1 MSGRRSLSAREL
13 AARVLSRVLDEGA
26 WVAPALDAELV
37 RHGGKMSAADRG
49 LATELVY
56 GTLRWL
62 VPLEKSLLRG
72 AKRPGRGLDD
82 RIRPH
87 LLIAAYQLQHLHQRI
102 PAHAAVN
109 EAVSSIRKARP
120 GLAGF
125 SNALLRKLDPSPL
138 GFIDEDAA
146 LRDYGEA
153 LGIPPVLV
161 RAAGKNAGGEE
172 DGKNALRA
180 FLERPA
186 LGIRW
191 LGPKAEEAGFRA
203 AMTEMGRG
211 FRRHEFVEQAYLIE
225 GGGQV
230 RDLPGFAS
238 GLIQVQDP
246 ASQLVALLA
255 NARSGDRVLDLAAA
269 PGGKSMILSR
279 CVGSAGSVRA
289 VEVDPRRAERLTQNV
304 RRMGAS
310 NIDVRVEDGRIVPA
324 GEAPFDVVLLD
335 APCSGLG
342 TLRRRPDIKLRR
354 SEADVS
360 ARVTLQRE
368 LLDAAACRVAVGG
381 TLVYAVCSP
390 VPAEGAE
397 VVSAF
402 LEAHPAYIRRRAGDI
417 LSGLPDSAMD
427 ENGDLLLQT
436 HLHECDSFF
445 ACHMT
450 RATD

>member
-1 MSGRRSLSAREL
+1 MSGRRSMSAREL
-13 AARVLSRVLDEGA
+13 AAKVLVRVLDEGA
-26 WVAPALDAELV
+26 WVAPALDAELS
-37 RHGGKMSAADRG
+37 RCGGKMIPADRG

-62 VPLEKSLLRG
+62 VPLERSLLRG
-72 AKRPGRGLDD
+72 AKKPGRGLDK

-87 LLIAAYQLQHLHQRI
+87 LLIAAYQLQHLQTRI

-109 EAVSSIRKARP
+109 EAVSCVRRASP

-138 GFIDEDAA
+138 GFLDEDVELPA
-146 LRDYGEA
+146 YGEA

-161 RAAGKNAGGEE
+161 NAIDKNTREGDDA
-172 DGKNALRA
+172 KNALRA

-191 LGPKAEEAGFRA
+191 LGPVEDEGDFRD
-203 AMTEMGRG
+203 AMTQMGRT
-211 FRRHEFVEQAYLIE
+211 FHAHKFVERAYLIE

-238 GLIQVQDP
+238 GMIQVQDP

-255 NARSGDRVLDLAAA
+255 NPKEGARVLDLAAA
-269 PGGKSMILSR
+269 PGGKSMILSH
-279 CVGSAGSVRA
+279 CIGSSGSVRA
-289 VEVDPRRAERLTQNV
+289 VEIDPRRAERLTQNV
-304 RRMGAS
+304 RRMGVS
-310 NIDVRVEDGRIVPA
+310 NIDVRVEDGRVVP
-324 GEAPFDVVLLD
+324 ENEVPFDVVLLD

-354 SEADVS
+354 NEADVS

-368 LLDAAACRVAVGG
+368 LLESAARRVVAGG

-397 VVSAF
+397 VVAAF
-402 LEAHPAYIRRRAGDI
+402 LEAHPEYRRRRAIDV
-417 LSGLPDSAMD
+417 LPSLPENAMD
-427 ENGDLLLQT
+427 ANGDLLLQT

-445 ACHMT
+445 ACHLT
-450 RATD
+450 RATG